1 MKSILLTLISLLLS
15 LCLAAQPTINNN
27 KTVSRII
34 TVKPK
39 EDSKNLFMKN
49 YEFIRSNFLGFFDVL
64 TPEGK
69 TVDDYIDELKHT
81 NIFESI
87 DYNTIISFG
96 QLPTR
101 ETIYA
106 NVESLILNE
115 RNTTSSNFPNDPDFS
130 NQSYLALIN
139 ANDAWN
145 ISTGDSTIKVAII
158 NTGIDCTHND
168 IGIGNDTYSNV
179 NTSLG
184 ENSTPYFSYG
194 TQIAGL
200 ICAKTNNGLG
210 IAGLAGGNNG
220 RGVTIIPFNA
230 IDAMNDYQID
240 GSLIDDYILEA
251 VNIGARIIQI
261 DFNSNMTSA
270 LEASINYAYNNGVTI
285 VCGTGMDMSVA
296 QNATAVKSP
305 ASNNRV
311 IGVGCCTGTSNP
323 SRYFSCY
330 GEGIDLVAPGVQ
342 LYTTTL
348 NNSYSHLHIGTDL
361 AASLVTGTISL
372 MLSVNP
378 NLTPNEIRTIL
389 HDTAYKIPFY
399 SSCYNSNGWCDEVGY
414 GLLDA
419 YAAVLAALQINI
431 TGSDPLCGEEI
442 YTISG
447 IPAGASVSLGTNTGG
462 FWIQKSGNISFDSYN
477 STTGE
482 LSVQQTTPGNGYI
495 KVYYDDHLLATKE
508 FWVGGPEITNFY
520 YMGNTLYAEA
530 SALSF
535 YWNINGTTFWSREG
549 RKYYPLA
556 DGTYNV
562 SVYAVIPNCGAGPTY
577 TTQLHVSG
585 GNMYSLG
592 AISSDHQVS
601 IEPIDYSNSPQPLE
615 AMQTMTSKQ
624 AANDV
629 PYELKNAMTGEVSAR
644 GEMPAEGGVLDFSR
658 VRSGLYV
665 LTLSPA
671 GWEPETF
678 KLSLK

>member
-658 VRSGLYV
+658 VREIMY
-665 LTLSPA
+665 
-671 GWEPETF
+671 F
-678 KLSLK
+678 

>member
-1 MKSILLTLISLLLS
+1 MSRLIISISILLFSVVCNGQTHSDSIKLLKSGNALFVVKGNNS
-15 LCLAAQPTINNN
+15 FEINQN
-27 KTVSRII
+27 VI

-39 EDSKNLFMKN
+39 TSNWAKDKYKI
-49 YEFIRSNFLGFFDVL
+49 IRSNLLGYYDVSVPEGERIEEYYDALKQTGEFDVV
-64 TPEGK
+64 K
-69 TVDDYIDELKHT
+69 Y
-81 NIFESI
+81 NIFYS
-87 DYNTIISFG
+87 YCST
-96 QLPTR
+96 
-101 ETIYA
+101 
-106 NVESLILNE
+106 
-115 RNTTSSNFPNDPDFS
+115 PNDYHVG
-130 NQSYLALIN
+130 NQWYLGTIN
-139 ANDAWN
+139 AFNAWDLTMG
-145 ISTGDSTIKVAII
+145 SPTIKVAVIDS
-158 NTGIDCTHND
+158 GIDVTHED
-168 IGIGNDTYSNV
+168 LGYGNDSYSNINLLYGY
-179 NTSLG
+179 NTISD
-184 ENSTPYFSYG
+184 NPHG
-194 TQIAGL
+194 TIIAG
-200 ICAKTNNGLG
+200 IIGAKANNSIG
-210 IAGLAGGNNG
+210 IAGIAGGNHAEG
-220 RGVTIIPFNA
+220 ATIYSYYVGA
-230 IDAMNDYQID
+230 YQPD
-240 GSLIDDYILEA
+240 GSLIDDAIIDA
-251 VNIGARIIQI
+251 VNDGVNIIQMSFEGDYSQDIQEAI
-261 DFNSNMTSA
+261 D
-270 LEASINYAYNNGVTI
+270 YAYEHNV
-285 VCGTGMDMSVA
+285 SV
-296 QNATAVKSP
+296 
-305 ASNNRV
+305 
-311 IGVGCCTGTSNP
+311 ICCSGNDTSNSTSSP
-323 SRYFSCY
+323 LLFPACYDKVITVGGTDYNNERLSFSRY
-330 GEGIDLVAPGVQ
+330 GDGLDVVAPGIDIIS
-342 LYTTTL
+342 TTKTPI
-348 NNSYSHLHIGTDL
+348 SHLPYFSYAGTSY
-361 AASLVTGTISL
+361 AAPQVTGVVAL
-372 MLSVNP
+372 MLSINP
-378 NLTPNEIRTIL
+378 NLTPDEVRTIL
-389 HDTAYKIPFY
+389 RDTAYKIPFY

-431 TGSDPLCGEEI
+431 TGSDHLCGEEI

-462 FWIQKSGNISFDSYN
+462 FWIQKSSNISFDSYN

-601 IEPIDYSNSPQPLE
+601 IETVDYSDSPQPLE
-615 AMQTMTSKQ
+615 AMQTMTTKR
-624 AANDV
+624 AAKDV

-644 GEMPAEGGVLDFSR
+644 GEMPAEGGVIDFSR

-671 GWEPETF
+671 GREPETF
-678 KLSLK
+678 KISLE

>member
-1 MKSILLTLISLLLS
+1 MSRLIITISILLYSVVCNSQTHSD
-15 LCLAAQPTINNN
+15 TIKLVQSGNALFVVKGNNSFEIN
-27 KTVSRII
+27 QKVI

-39 EDSKNLFMKN
+39 MPNWAKDRYKI
-49 YEFIRSNFLGFFDVL
+49 IRSNILGYYDISVPEGESVEEYYDVL
-64 TPEGK
+64 KQTGEFDLVKYNTFYSYCSTPN
-69 TVDDYIDELKHT
+69 DYHVGDQWYLGTINAFNAWDLTMGSPAIKVAVIDSGIDVTHEDLGYGNDSYS
-81 NIFESI
+81 NINLLYG
-87 DYNTIISFG
+87 YNTISDDPHG
-96 QLPTR
+96 
-101 ETIYA
+101 TI
-106 NVESLILNE
+106 
-115 RNTTSSNFPNDPDFS
+115 
-130 NQSYLALIN
+130 
-139 ANDAWN
+139 
-145 ISTGDSTIKVAII
+145 
-158 NTGIDCTHND
+158 
-168 IGIGNDTYSNV
+168 
-179 NTSLG
+179 
-184 ENSTPYFSYG
+184 
-194 TQIAGL
+194 IAG
-200 ICAKTNNGLG
+200 IIGAKANNSIG
-210 IAGLAGGNNG
+210 IAGIAGGNHAEG
-220 RGVTIIPFNA
+220 TTIYSYYVGAVQP
-230 IDAMNDYQID
+230 D
-240 GSLIDDYILEA
+240 GSLIDDAIIDA
-251 VNIGARIIQI
+251 VNDGVNIIQMSLEGDYSQDIREAI
-261 DFNSNMTSA
+261 D
-270 LEASINYAYNNGVTI
+270 YAYEQNV
-285 VCGTGMDMSVA
+285 SVICCSGK
-296 QNATAVKSP
+296 NTSNSISSP
-305 ASNNRV
+305 LLFPACYDRV
-311 IGVGCCTGTSNP
+311 ITVGGTNYNNERLTF
-323 SRYFSCY
+323 SRY
-330 GEGIDLVAPGVQ
+330 GDGLDLVAPGIDIIS
-342 LYTTTL
+342 TTNTPI
-348 NNSYSHLHIGTDL
+348 SHLPYFSYAGTSF
-361 AASLVTGTISL
+361 AAPQVTGVVAL
-372 MLSVNP
+372 MLSINP
-378 NLTPNEIRTIL
+378 NLTPDQIRTIL
-389 HDTAYKIPFY
+389 HNTAYKIPLY
-399 SSCYNSNGWCDEVGY
+399 SSCYNNNGWCDEVGY

-530 SALSF
+530 STLSF

-615 AMQTMTSKQ
+615 AMQTMTTKR
-624 AANDV
+624 AAKDV

-644 GEMPAEGGVLDFSR
+644 GEMPAEGGVIDFSR

-671 GWEPETF
+671 GREPETF
-678 KLSLK
+678 KISLK

>member
-601 IEPIDYSNSPQPLE
+601 IECLPKVAYS
-615 AMQTMTSKQ
+615 TSAEC
-624 AANDV
+624 AA
-629 PYELKNAMTGEVSAR
+629 ASTC
-644 GEMPAEGGVLDFSR
+644 
-658 VRSGLYV
+658 
-665 LTLSPA
+665 
-671 GWEPETF
+671 
-678 KLSLK
+678 

>member
-658 VRSGLYV
+658 VR
-665 LTLSPA
+665 
-671 GWEPETF
+671 
-678 KLSLK
+678 K

>member
-1 MKSILLTLISLLLS
+1 
-15 LCLAAQPTINNN
+15 
-27 KTVSRII
+27 
-34 TVKPK
+34 
-39 EDSKNLFMKN
+39 MKN

-115 RNTTSSNFPNDPDFS
+115 RNTTSSNFPNDPNFS

-305 ASNNRV
+305 ASNNKV

-330 GEGIDLVAPGVQ
+330 GEGIDLVAPGVL

-419 YAAVLAALQINI
+419 YAAVLGAYLINI
-431 TGSDPLCGEEI
+431 SGPDRLCGEEI
-442 YTISG
+442 YTINNFPSE
-447 IPAGASVSLGTNTGG
+447 ASVSLGTNNGG
-462 FWIQKSGNISFDSYN
+462 FWIQKSSNISFDSYN

-482 LSVQQTTPGNGYI
+482 LSVQQTTPGDGYI
-495 KVYYDDHLLATKE
+495 KVYYGDHLLAT
-508 FWVGGPEITNFY
+508 
-520 YMGNTLYAEA
+520 
-530 SALSF
+530 
-535 YWNINGTTFWSREG
+535 
-549 RKYYPLA
+549 
-556 DGTYNV
+556 
-562 SVYAVIPNCGAGPTY
+562 
-577 TTQLHVSG
+577 
-585 GNMYSLG
+585 
-592 AISSDHQVS
+592 
-601 IEPIDYSNSPQPLE
+601 
-615 AMQTMTSKQ
+615 
-624 AANDV
+624 
-629 PYELKNAMTGEVSAR
+629 
-644 GEMPAEGGVLDFSR
+644 
-658 VRSGLYV
+658 
-665 LTLSPA
+665 
-671 GWEPETF
+671 
-678 KLSLK
+678 